1 MKKIVAIGGG
11 EIGRPGYSIETSKI
25 DKEILKLSGKKR
37 PKFLFIP
44 TASSDADGY
53 VKVVNNY
60 FGGKLGCAID
70 ILYLVNKKTS
80 YQEIK
85 NKILNSD
92 IIYVGGGN
100 TFKMLKL
107 WRRLGVDKIL
117 AIAYK
122 KGIVLSGVSAGAICW
137 FKYGHSDSRKF
148 NNRNAAYIKVRG
160 LDFVDALVC
169 PHYNVEKDRKKSL
182 KDIMKKEKT
191 FGIALDNCA
200 ALEIIDD
207 KYRVITSKPG
217 ANAYKVYWQEGKY
230 YEERIKGG
238 TFFHQ
243 G

>member
-11 EIGRPGYSIETSKI
+11 EIGRPGYSIETAKI
-25 DKEILKLSGKKR
+25 DREIIKLSGKKR

-44 TASSDADGY
+44 TASLDADGY

-60 FGGKLGCAID
+60 FGKKLGCIID
-70 ILYLVNKKTS
+70 VLYLVNKKTS
-80 YQEIK
+80 HQEIK

-100 TFKMLKL
+100 TLKMLKL
-107 WRRLGVDKIL
+107 WRKLEVDKIL
-117 AIAYK
+117 TVAYK

-148 NNRNAAYIKVRG
+148 NNRNAAYIKVKG
-160 LDFVDALVC
+160 LGFINALAC
-169 PHYNVEKDRKKSL
+169 THYNVEKDRRKSL
-182 KDIMKKEKT
+182 KDMMKKEKI

-217 ANAYKVYWQEGKY
+217 ANAYKVYWREGRY
-230 YEERIKGG
+230 YEEKIRDRS
-238 TFFHQ
+238 FF
-243 G
+243 

>member
-1 MKKIVAIGGG
+1 MKKIVAVGGG
-11 EIGRPGYSIETSKI
+11 EIGRPGYSIETAKI
-25 DKEILKLSGKKR
+25 DKEIIKLSGKKR

-44 TASSDADGY
+44 TASLDADDY

-60 FGGKLGCAID
+60 FGNKLGCVID
-70 ILYLVNKKTS
+70 VLYLVNKKIS
-80 YQEIK
+80 RREIE

-107 WRRLGVDKIL
+107 WRKLGVDKVL
-117 AIAYK
+117 AAAYK

-148 NNRNAAYIKVRG
+148 NNRNAAYIKVKG
-160 LDFVDALVC
+160 LGFINALAC
-169 PHYNVEKDRKKSL
+169 PHYNIEKDRKKSL
-182 KDIMKKEKT
+182 KEMMKKEKA

-200 ALEIIDD
+200 ALEIIDN

-217 ANAYKVYWQEGKY
+217 ANAYKVFWQDGKY
-230 YEERIKGG
+230 YEEKICGRS
-238 TFFHQ
+238 FF
-243 G
+243 